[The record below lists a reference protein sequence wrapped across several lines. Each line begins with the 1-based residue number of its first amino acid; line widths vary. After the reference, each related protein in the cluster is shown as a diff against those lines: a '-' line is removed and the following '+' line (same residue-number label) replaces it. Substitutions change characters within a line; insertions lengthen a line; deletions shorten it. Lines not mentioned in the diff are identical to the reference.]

1 MNTEIGDLLNE
12 SVILQAM
19 APAARA
25 KLGGL
30 TLLAE
35 TDSTNSA
42 VMRLPADSQ
51 HTHAVLAERQTSGR
65 GRRQKAWHSPPGGN
79 IYLSLGWRFGG
90 EKELLSTLPLVV
102 AIAVCQALSR
112 AGLQGHGIKWP
123 NDILVEGKK
132 LAGIL
137 VELRSAGSGPALAV
151 IGIGLNIR
159 MPDTGGGELKG
170 IIDRPWIDLASALNS
185 GTQDINRN
193 CLAALLLEELLSA
206 LEPFESGGFPA
217 FREKWEGLDLLYGEN
232 ITVERGNDLI
242 SGEAQGVDENGGL
255 VLQTGAAGVQVL
267 HSGEVSIQRD

>member
-123 NDILVEGKK
+123 NDILKEGKK

-137 VELRSAGSGPALAV
+137 VELRSAGSGPTLAV
-151 IGIGLNIR
+151 IGIGLNVR
-159 MPDTGGGELKG
+159 MPDTGADQLKG
-170 IIDRPWIDLASALNS
+170 IIDRPWIDFASALNS
-185 GTQDINRN
+185 GSQDISRN

-206 LEPFESGGFPA
+206 LEPFESDGFPA
-217 FREKWEGLDLLYGEN
+217 FREKWENLDLLYGEK
-232 ITVERGNDLI
+232 IRVERGNDLI
-242 SGEAQGVDENGGL
+242 RGEAQGVDKNGGL
-255 VLQTGAAGVQVL
+255 LLQTRTAGVQVF